1 MVLRIQCLE
10 QEILRDMNWDILLIC
25 GVEIVVHIHSQAP
38 TCLLSIREP
47 INFMLRI
54 LLACTRHD
62 FDFHMPKKI
71 KINSS
76 PFLYFIP
83 QFLYLVNYN
92 FIIII
97 VSSVIFAQN
106 KI

>member
-25 GVEIVVHIHSQAP
+25 GVEIVVHIQSQAP

-54 LLACTRHD
+54 LLACTHG
-62 FDFHMPKKI
+62 KKI
-71 KINSS
+71 
-76 PFLYFIP
+76 YFSHLRK
-83 QFLYLVNYN
+83 QFPANMIST
-92 FIIII
+92 FTCPK
-97 VSSVIFAQN
+97 N
-106 KI
+106 KNKF